1 MAIRVV
7 VADDQ
12 ELVRSGFA
20 MILNAQPDIEVVA
33 EAADGEQAVE
43 AVRLHRPDVALLDV
57 RLPTMDGLEAAR
69 RICAD
74 NEGCRVVILT
84 TFDID
89 DYVYGALHAGA
100 SGFLLKDVRRD
111 DLVHAVRVVA
121 GGDALLAP
129 TVTRRLIE
137 RFARRPHS
145 VGVTAAGSVGSV
157 GAVGPVGSVAGAS
170 ADTAA
175 GAGSSALGL
184 LTARERETLRLLARG
199 CSNAEIAAQF
209 VVSEHTVKTHVSN
222 VLAKLQL
229 RDRIH
234 AVVFAYESGLVTP
247 GE

>member
-1 MAIRVV
+1 LAEAVAIRVV

-20 MILNAQPDIEVVA
+20 MILNVQPDIEVVA
-33 EAADGEQAVE
+33 EAADGEQAVA
-43 AVRLHRPDVALLDV
+43 AVRLHRPDIALLDV
-57 RLPTMDGLEAAR
+57 RMPRLDGLEAAR
-69 RICAD
+69 QICAD
-74 NEGCRVVILT
+74 DAGCRVVMLT

-89 DYVYGALHAGA
+89 DYVYGALRVGA

-121 GGDALLAP
+121 RGDALLAP

-137 RFARRPHS
+137 RFTRTPHPAAM
-145 VGVTAAGSVGSV
+145 TAPAPTPTLAT
-157 GAVGPVGSVAGAS
+157 AVLP
-170 ADTAA
+170 DP
-175 GAGSSALGL
+175 ALAQ
-184 LTARERETLRLLARG
+184 LTTRERETLRLLARG
-199 CSNAEIAAQF
+199 CSNAEIAAEF

-222 VLAKLQL
+222 VLAKLHL

-234 AVVFAYESGLVTP
+234 AVVFAYESGLIIP